1 MQGDDSCVL
10 TKTTVCLFWRKWRVV
25 CLDENTFMCVWAF
38 SLLCWSGVFF
48 SFERR
53 VATASK
59 KNREYSAF
67 SAATPILFFFFSCL
81 PSFHC
86 FRIKEYRSIENSR
99 SLEVCV
105 YRTQGILWFFPI
117 MCVSVFSRLLVC
129 VTLILRYQA
138 SSVSFSISFLSFFLM
153 QFELTFLQ
161 VNETE

>member
-25 CLDENTFMCVWAF
+25 CLDENTFMCGGGL
-38 SLLCWSGVFF
+38 SL
-48 SFERR
+48 
-53 VATASK
+53 
-59 KNREYSAF
+59 YSAEVGF
-67 SAATPILFFFFSCL
+67 FFLSRGGLQPQRKIESIRAFQQQHQFAFFFSCL

-117 MCVSVFSRLLVC
+117 MCVSVFS
-129 VTLILRYQA
+129 A

-153 QFELTFLQ
+153 QFELPFLQ
-161 VNETE
+161 VTETE

>member
-1 MQGDDSCVL
+1 MLKSCKETIHVSWQKRRFVCFDENDGSCVL
-10 TKTTVCLFWRKWRVV
+10 TKTPSCAVR
-25 CLDENTFMCVWAF
+25 AF

-53 VATASK
+53 VATAE
-59 KNREYSAF
+59 KNREYSPF
-67 SAATPILFFFFSCL
+67 SAATPIRFFFSCL

-117 MCVSVFSRLLVC
+117 MCVSVFS
-129 VTLILRYQA
+129 A

-153 QFELTFLQ
+153 QFELPFLQ
-161 VNETE
+161 VTETE